1 MLHCRLDRYS
11 KAVALGIS
19 LFGEEHKAGV
29 LGIVNYVQLSSTEH
43 PSLVVY
49 HDFNHLVAV
58 ALRADSFA
66 VSMNLPIEERQTLF
80 LAAMFHDI
88 LHSCG
93 NAADIINITTAMYE
107 IQEVCRMDLYPFI
120 AHINV
125 EQISHAIMC
134 TIFPF
139 KIRPT
144 SDIECC
150 LRDADLCMSL
160 EEDADMFA
168 LGLQNELA
176 NKGETVNVTVE
187 SMMEFAKLQ
196 RFYTIECAQLFGFNH
211 AYRFKTDK
219 PKTQE

>member
-1 MLHCRLDRYS
+1 MLHCRLDRHS

-66 VSMNLPIEERQTLF
+66 FSMKLSIKERQTLF

-88 LHSCG
+88 LHSYG
-93 NAADIINITTAMYE
+93 NAVDIINITTAMYE

-139 KIRPT
+139 KVKPT
-144 SDIECC
+144 NNIECC
-150 LRDADLCMSL
+150 LRDADLMMAY
-160 EEDADMFA
+160 EEDADIFA
-168 LGLQNELA
+168 IGLQNEFK
-176 NKGETVNVTVE
+176 NKGQEINVTVE
-187 SMMEFAKLQ
+187 AMINFNKLQ
-196 RFYTIECAQLFGFNH
+196 RAYTVPGAKIMGRNY
-211 AYRFKTDK
+211 AYRIGNW
-219 PKTQE
+219 